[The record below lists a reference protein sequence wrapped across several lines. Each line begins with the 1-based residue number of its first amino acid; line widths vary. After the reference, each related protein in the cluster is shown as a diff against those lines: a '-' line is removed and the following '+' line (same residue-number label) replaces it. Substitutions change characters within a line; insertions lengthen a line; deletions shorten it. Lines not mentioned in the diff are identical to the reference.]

1 MDQIPVRLSPAQIRK
16 LKMGGA
22 IGLKPSNFAEG
33 ATHSLAVMPQNLRKI
48 ASANRKNKGMR
59 LMLKPGEDVIDMMSG
74 GSILGDI
81 KSAFKKVGSTAKS
94 IEKKAVSGAKKTFGT
109 VVKGATKAADAVVD
123 VAKSK
128 QVKRVGRKIASTL
141 IKRGIPVAT
150 SALGSALG
158 ATAATLSGNPE
169 LAPMAGRLGAVL
181 GREGGMELSKYVSRK
196 TGYGMKGRVRLP
208 SGATMP
214 SRPIVGPGGIRK
226 ISGEGFL
233 PAGGDQSGSGI
244 SVVAPS
250 APKGDI
256 VQLGSPY
263 AAINS
268 AAMNPFIAPSIQLV
282 GRKKTGAGFVPAG

>member
-1 MDQIPVRLSPAQIRK
+1 MDMIPVKLSPAQIRK

-22 IGLKPSNFAEG
+22 IGLKPMNFSDSPS
-33 ATHSLAVMPQNLRKI
+33 HSLAVMPANRRKI
-48 ASANRKNKGMR
+48 VSSNLKNKGMR
-59 LMLKPGEDVIDMMSG
+59 LMLKPGEDIIDMMSG

-81 KSAFKKVGSTAKS
+81 KSTFKKVG
-94 IEKKAVSGAKKTFGT
+94 KKVVSGAKK
-109 VVKGATKAADAVVD
+109 AADTVVD
-123 VAKSK
+123 VATSK
-128 QVKRVGRKIASTL
+128 PVKKAGRKIASTL

-150 SALGSALG
+150 SALGSAIG
-158 ATAATLSGNPE
+158 STAATLSGNPE
-169 LAPMAGRLGAVL
+169 LAPVAGKLGAVL

-208 SGATMP
+208 TGVTMP
-214 SRPIVGPGGIRK
+214 TRPIVGPGGIRK

-250 APKGDI
+250 APKGDVI
-256 VQLGSPY
+256 QTGSPY

-268 AAMNPFIAPSIQLV
+268 AAMSPFIAPSIQLV
-282 GRKKTGAGFVPAG
+282 GRKRGAGFMPAGV

>member
-1 MDQIPVRLSPAQIRK
+1 MEQIPVRLSPAQIRK

-48 ASANRKNKGMR
+48 ANANRKNKGMR
-59 LMLKPGEDVIDMMSG
+59 LMLKPGEDIVDMVSG

-81 KSAFKKVGSTAKS
+81 KGALKKVT
-94 IEKKAVSGAKKTFGT
+94 KKVVSGAS
-109 VVKGATKAADAVVD
+109 KAAATVAD
-123 VAKSK
+123 VATSK
-128 QVKRVGRKIASTL
+128 PVKQAGRKIASTL

-158 ATAATLSGNPE
+158 ASAATLSGNPE
-169 LAPMAGRLGAVL
+169 LAPVASKLGAVV

-233 PAGGDQSGSGI
+233 PAGGDHSGSGI
-244 SVVAPS
+244 SIVAPS
-250 APKGDI
+250 APKGDVI
-256 VQLGSPY
+256 QIGSPY

-282 GRKKTGAGFVPAG
+282 GRKKGAGFMPAGSGLC